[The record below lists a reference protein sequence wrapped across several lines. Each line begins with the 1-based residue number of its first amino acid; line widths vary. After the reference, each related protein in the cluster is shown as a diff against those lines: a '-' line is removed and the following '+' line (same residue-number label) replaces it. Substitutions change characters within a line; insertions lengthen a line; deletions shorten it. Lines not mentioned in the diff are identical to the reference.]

1 MSNDTDTSEQTGVS
15 TADEQPD
22 GFEADASDGDTDI
35 FGYVQWGVFTV
46 LVVLA
51 VVATFQFYTNASRA
65 IRIWA
70 AHDWEPVFL
79 MAFNLLMLLAS
90 GLGVSILA
98 RRLTR

>member
-1 MSNDTDTSEQTGVS
+1 MSNDTDTSEQTGAS
-15 TADEQPD
+15 TEDEHADV
-22 GFEADASDGDTDI
+22 FESDASDGDTDV
-35 FGYVQWGVFTV
+35 FGYVQWAVFIV

-51 VVATFQFYTNASRA
+51 IVATFQFYTNASRA

-70 AHDWEPVFL
+70 AHDWEPLFL